1 MDNMLKFLV
10 VERNKEV
17 VLNVLK
23 DYLLIDKVG
32 LVLEVVLGSG
42 IYVVLFA

>member
-1 MDNMLKFLV
+1 MLKFLV

-23 DYLLIDKVG
+23 DYLLIDIKVG
-32 LVLEVVLGSG
+32 RVLEVVLGSG

>member
-1 MDNMLKFLV
+1 MLKFLV

-42 IYVVLFA
+42 SYVVLFA

>member
-1 MDNMLKFLV
+1 MLKFLV

-32 LVLEVVLGSG
+32 RVLEVVLGSG
-42 IYVVLFA
+42 IYVDLFA